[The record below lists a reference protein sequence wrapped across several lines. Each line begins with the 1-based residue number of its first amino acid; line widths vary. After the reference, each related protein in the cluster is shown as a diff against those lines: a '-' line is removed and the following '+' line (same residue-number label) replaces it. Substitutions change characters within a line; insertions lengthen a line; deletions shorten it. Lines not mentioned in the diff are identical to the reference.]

1 MFSLPVKPTFLL
13 HDSRTHLVRFFFSA
27 PTLPTVPTDDAIL
40 LDESSTDE
48 ATPAHADGEVDDNNE
63 EEKLLSAWID
73 IAVESFESVG
83 VGLAGIGI
91 GTDAVEVGFVDV

>member
-1 MFSLPVKPTFLL
+1 
-13 HDSRTHLVRFFFSA
+13 VRFFFSA

-63 EEKLLSAWID
+63 EDRLLSACVD
-73 IAVESFESVG
+73 IAVDSFDSVG
-83 VGLAGIGI
+83 AGLAGMGM
-91 GTDAVEVGFVDV
+91 GTDALVS